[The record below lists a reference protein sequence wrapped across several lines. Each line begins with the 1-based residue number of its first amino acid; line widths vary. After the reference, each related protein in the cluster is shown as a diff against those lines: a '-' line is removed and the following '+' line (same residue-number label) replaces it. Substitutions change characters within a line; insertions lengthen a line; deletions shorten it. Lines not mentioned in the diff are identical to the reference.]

1 MNPRITVAGV
11 MLAVLAG
18 CTPRENVKVLGSHR
32 VKVKPGTVGV
42 SSVQQPSSS
51 GGGSYYAF
59 NSGNTLVFIKNEELI
74 VNQHTYGMLSPG
86 DSIDVDHGSVFVN
99 GKKRQGRLLT
109 GSELLQ
115 STPFPETTGEVG
127 GYPVTVRPGAA
138 YSTKSAEVGKH
149 TITVGPTVITVEEG
163 SLAVNGESYGKLAKG
178 DTITVEQ
185 GRVIVSGK
193 ERSATK

>member
-32 VKVKPGTVGV
+32 VKVKPGTADV
-42 SSVQQPSSS
+42 SSVQQTS
-51 GGGSYYAF
+51 GSRAGSYYAF
-59 NSGNTLVFIKNEELI
+59 NSGNTLVLIKNEELI
-74 VNQHTYGMLSPG
+74 VNLHTYGMLRPN
-86 DSIDVDHGSVFVN
+86 DAIDIDHGTVLVN
-99 GKKRQGRLLT
+99 GKERQGRLLA

-115 STPFPETTGEVG
+115 STLFPETTGEVG

-138 YSTKSAEVGKH
+138 CTSKTSEVGKH
-149 TITVGPTVITVEEG
+149 TIKVGPTVITVEEG
-163 SLAVNGESYGKLAKG
+163 SLTVNFEGYGNLAKG